1 MKYLISEIRH
11 VIDIEQF
18 LEDALN
24 EESKQTLTHL
34 DLSPEPQGYES
45 KGFDEHFVDGW
56 AGQVGDMLPSL
67 TSLALRQRILPDF
80 EFTNICLSFP
90 NLLKL
95 DLTNT
100 CLETLHGIK
109 ELANLETLR
118 VGCLKIKKAGGIRQ
132 LFDLKKL
139 RNLSFE
145 ITSSGC
151 DCCRQGNIHSLL
163 MKSDRRLRSLETVD
177 FSNTNFEDGTINRS

>member
-56 AGQVGDMLPSL
+56 AGQVRKFHSCKLGRHGPERNSFQ
-67 TSLALRQRILPDF
+67 T
-80 EFTNICLSFP
+80 EFYELKNIPKCRARRVLSP
-90 NLLKL
+90 
-95 DLTNT
+95 
-100 CLETLHGIK
+100 
-109 ELANLETLR
+109 
-118 VGCLKIKKAGGIRQ
+118 
-132 LFDLKKL
+132 
-139 RNLSFE
+139 
-145 ITSSGC
+145 
-151 DCCRQGNIHSLL
+151 
-163 MKSDRRLRSLETVD
+163 
-177 FSNTNFEDGTINRS
+177 